1 MKKFVFELEKVLEFR
16 SFEQQEAEGQLAKA
30 LAVENEIQNNLNQ
43 IASQMLAN
51 KNRVKGSQ
59 SFDDIISSRQFE
71 TLLEYQKEELLNQ
84 LSQAKFVSEEKREI
98 LRQCMQK
105 TSALEKLKEQQLE
118 EYKAAADYEESEFAD
133 DLATMRQ
140 SN

>member
-1 MKKFVFELEKVLEFR
+1 MKKFTFELEKVLEFR
-16 SFEQQEAEGQLAKA
+16 AFEQQDAEGQLAKA

-43 IASQMLAN
+43 IAAQMLAN
-51 KNRVKGSQ
+51 KNQVKGSQ
-59 SFDDIISSRQFE
+59 SFDDIIYAHQYE

-84 LSQAKFVSEEKREI
+84 LSQAKLVSEEKREI

-118 EYKAAADYEESEFAD
+118 EYKAAADYEDSEFAD